1 MTNQSTVRVVTFNF
15 SEEDAGLLVGD
26 FAVTINKEDVPT
38 TTQEEVV
45 AAAKEFI
52 TDLTEATNECGGEL
66 VFLLTPFQAVFAERA
81 IEEYKDVVV
90 FDFLCDDAEL
100 VEAVAKLDELVAPY
114 VESQE
119 G

>member
-1 MTNQSTVRVVTFNF
+1 MTNQSTVRIVTLNF
-15 SEEDAGLLVGD
+15 REEDVGLLVGD
-26 FAVTINKEDVPT
+26 FAVTINNEAVPT

-52 TDLTEATNECGGEL
+52 NDFTEAVNEYDQF
-66 VFLLTPFQAVFAERA
+66 VFVITPFKAVFAERA

-100 VEAVAKLDELVAPY
+100 VEAVAKLDELVAPF
-114 VESQE
+114 VKSQE
-119 G
+119 D